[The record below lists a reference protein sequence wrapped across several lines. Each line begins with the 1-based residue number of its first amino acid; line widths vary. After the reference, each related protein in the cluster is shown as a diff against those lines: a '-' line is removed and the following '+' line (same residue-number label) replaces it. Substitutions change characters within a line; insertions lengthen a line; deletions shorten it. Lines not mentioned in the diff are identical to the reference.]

1 MKELTPCPFC
11 GNEKLVILDE
21 GCNFEIYENSEI
33 FENIPNYAVCCDFY
47 RGGCGATSGY
57 RRTEEEAIEAW
68 NRRVGEQNEVY

>member
-21 GCNFEIYENSEI
+21 GCSSEIY
-33 FENIPNYAVCCDFY
+33 ENIPNYAVCCDFY
-47 RGGCGATSGY
+47 RGGCGATSRY
-57 RRTEEEAIEAW
+57 HRTEEEAIEAW

>member
-1 MKELTPCPFC
+1 MKNLTPCPFC
-11 GNEKLVILDE
+11 GNKKIFILEE
-21 GCNFEIYENSEI
+21 GDNSGIY
-33 FENIPNYAVCCDFY
+33 ENIPNYAVCCDFH

>member
-11 GNEKLVILDE
+11 GNEKLFILDE
-21 GCNFEIYENSEI
+21 GYNSGAY
-33 FENIPNYAVCCDFY
+33 ENIPNYAVCCDFY

-68 NRRVGEQNEVY
+68 NRRVDERE

>member
-1 MKELTPCPFC
+1 MKKLTPCPFC
-11 GNEKLVILDE
+11 GNEKLFILDE
-21 GCNFEIYENSEI
+21 GDNSGAY
-33 FENIPNYAVCCDFY
+33 ENIPNYAVCCDFY